1 MVKKR
6 GPLPQPKKGP
16 KFTIRQKKL
25 LQELPTSKTI
35 TEAAIKAGY
44 GPKNAGQL
52 GSQALQRMRGRVPD
66 LMDRVGLSEEFLI
79 EKHLKPLL
87 SATETK
93 FVREE
98 ERVRVGRKIEVRSV
112 VNKYVLADNAA
123 QLNALDKAFLLHGSY
138 APRDPK
144 EAAQFGVQVI
154 VNDMPRPHRP
164 TVDVAAYLASQQSGN
179 GRKKQTPEP
188 EKKANPNGSDDP
200 RPKD

>member
-16 KFTIRQKKL
+16 NFTIRQKKL

-66 LMDRVGLSEEFLI
+66 LMERVGLSEEFLI

-93 FVREE
+93 FVRED
-98 ERVRVGRKIEVRSV
+98 ERVRVGRKIEVRSI
-112 VNKYVLADNAA
+112 VNKYMLADNAA
-123 QLNALDKAFLLHGSY
+123 RLNALDKAFLLHGSY

-144 EAAQFGVQVI
+144 EAAQFGVKVI
-154 VNDMPRPHRP
+154 IQDIRGVPRPPIDIKPGMAIPELPTDTSNGAKPAVPENSKRP
-164 TVDVAAYLASQQSGN
+164 ADKLGH
-179 GRKKQTPEP
+179 
-188 EKKANPNGSDDP
+188 D
-200 RPKD
+200 

>member
-25 LQELPTSKTI
+25 LQELPTAKTI

-66 LMDRVGLSEEFLI
+66 LMERVGLSEEFLI

-98 ERVRVGRKIEVRSV
+98 ERVRVGSKTEVRSV

-123 QLNALDKAFLLHGSY
+123 RLNALDKAFLLHGSY
-138 APRDPK
+138 ASRDPK
-144 EAAQFGVQVI
+144 EAAHFGVKVI
-154 VNDMPRPHRP
+154 NVNIRGVPRPPIDIWPGMAIPELP
-164 TVDVAAYLASQQSGN
+164 TDTSN
-179 GRKKQTPEP
+179 GAKPT
-188 EKKANPNGSDDP
+188 APNNGE
-200 RPKD
+200 RPKDKSGHE